1 MVIQRAC
8 QDQKMDKTAAPSH
21 VSLESESQATVART
35 ERKNI
40 SYYKGQLLKGLPVQE
55 PTFVVL

>member
-21 VSLESESQATVART
+21 VSLESESQATVVTT

-40 SYYKGQLLKGLPVQE
+40 SKGQLLKGLPVQE
-55 PTFVVL
+55 PTFAVL